1 MSLFDFGSSLSG
13 LRTQAVRL
21 SVSADNIAN
30 ARSVGVREDGSSP
43 VQAPYVPQQVT
54 DVTTASGGVRPEV
67 TGVKPPSVAVYQPE
81 SELADAQGLV
91 PYANVDIASELVG
104 QVVAQRAYEANLSV
118 IRTKDE
124 MAGSLLDT
132 LS

>member
-43 VQAPYVPQQVT
+43 VQTPYVPQQVT
-54 DVTTASGGVRPEV
+54 DVTTAGGGVRPEI
-67 TGVKPPSVAVYQPE
+67 TGVKPPSFPVYQPE
-81 SELADAQGLV
+81 SELADADGLV

-104 QVVAQRAYEANLSV
+104 QMVAQRAYEANLSV

-124 MAGSLLDT
+124 MSGSLLDT

>member
-1 MSLFDFGSSLSG
+1 MALFDFGSSLSG

-21 SVSADNIAN
+21 AVSATNIAN

-43 VQAPYVPQQVT
+43 VAAPYVPQQVT
-54 DVTTASGGVRPEV
+54 DVTTAGGGVRPEV
-67 TGVKPPSVAVYQPE
+67 TGVKPPSVSVFQPD
-81 SELADAQGLV
+81 SDLADEQGLV
-91 PYANVDIASELVG
+91 PYANVDIAAELVD
-104 QVVAQRAYEANLSV
+104 QMIAQKAYQANLV
-118 IRTKDE
+118 TIRTKDE

>member
-21 SVSADNIAN
+21 AVSADNVAN
-30 ARSVGVREDGSSP
+30 ARSIGVREDGSSP

-54 DVTTASGGVRPEV
+54 AVSTAGGGVRSEV
-67 TGVKPPSVAVYQPE
+67 SGVKPPSVPVYQPD
-81 SELADAQGLV
+81 SDLADAEGNV
-91 PYANVDIASELVG
+91 PYANVDIASELVS
-104 QVVAQRAYEANLSV
+104 QMLAQRAYEANLAV